1 MVYGPRRCATC
12 SGSRSSYPRVAC
24 TFTALK
30 AVFPAYIQSAVTRCE
45 RCVSCVVITPKTPTY
60 SFPSAAGL
68 SAPSVS
74 TASSSASARPPRCH
88 SRSTHTCFA
97 MPAGLSWPTMATT
110 PGPCSTTSGTR
121 TSSTRSGTP
130 KWRPTGSKAFG
141 GTDDSGCSPRAG
153 TPLRQIVRSR
163 VHWRWHTLPRLALLR
178 RNRGVDVFEQPVRT
192 FVLGLL
198 KLGWT
203 QHSNGFRSAL
213 DDRSA
218 RRSPA
223 LQHLLNEVDARL

>member
-1 MVYGPRRCATC
+1 ME
-12 SGSRSSYPRVAC
+12 S
-24 TFTALK
+24 
-30 AVFPAYIQSAVTRCE
+30 PASTQSAVTRCE
-45 RCVSCVVITPKTPTY
+45 RCASYGAITRQTPTY
-60 SFPSAAGL
+60 SFPSAAGQ
-68 SAPSVS
+68 SVPSVS
-74 TASSSASARPPRCH
+74 TGSSSVSGRPPRCH
-88 SRSTHTCFA
+88 SRSTRTCFA
-97 MPAGLSWPTMATT
+97 MPVGSSWPMMVTT
-110 PGPCSTTSGTR
+110 RGPCSTTSGTR

-130 KWRPTGSKAFG
+130 TWRPTASKTFG
-141 GTDDSGCSPRAG
+141 GTDDSGCFPRAG
-153 TPLRQIVRSR
+153 TPLRQILRSR

-192 FVLGLL
+192 LVLGLL

>member
-1 MVYGPRRCATC
+1 ME
-12 SGSRSSYPRVAC
+12 S
-24 TFTALK
+24 
-30 AVFPAYIQSAVTRCE
+30 PASTQSAVTRCGLSASYDASTL
-45 RCVSCVVITPKTPTY
+45 RTPTY
-60 SFPSAAGL
+60 SSPSAADQ

-74 TASSSASARPPRCH
+74 TGLSSASVRPPRCH
-88 SRSTHTCFA
+88 FRSTLTCSA
-97 MPAGLSWPTMATT
+97 MPAGSSSPMMATT
-110 PGPCSTTSGTR
+110 RGPCSTTSGTR
-121 TSSTRSGTP
+121 TFSTPSGTP
-130 KWRPTGSKAFG
+130 KWRPTASKTFG
-141 GTDDSGCSPRAG
+141 GTDDSGCFPRAG

-192 FVLGLL
+192 LVLGLL

>member
-1 MVYGPRRCATC
+1 MG
-12 SGSRSSYPRVAC
+12 
-24 TFTALK
+24 
-30 AVFPAYIQSAVTRCE
+30 FPAYIQSAVTRCE
-45 RCVSCVVITPKTPTY
+45 RCASYAAITLERLTC
-60 SFPSAAGL
+60 SFPNAVGR
-68 SAPSVS
+68 SAPSAS
-74 TASSSASARPPRCH
+74 IASSSVSGRPPRCH

-97 MPAGLSWPTMATT
+97 MPAGSSSPTMATT
-110 PGPCSTTSGTR
+110 RAPCSTTLGTR
-121 TSSTRSGTP
+121 TSNTRSGTP
-130 KWRPTGSKAFG
+130 TWRRTASKTFG
-141 GTDDSGCSPRAG
+141 GTDDSRCFPRAG

-178 RNRGVDVFEQPVRT
+178 RNRGVDVFEQPVRRL
-192 FVLGLL
+192 VLGLL

-223 LQHLLNEVDARL
+223 LQHLFNEVDARL

>member
-1 MVYGPRRCATC
+1 MESP
-12 SGSRSSYPRVAC
+12 AC
-24 TFTALK
+24 T
-30 AVFPAYIQSAVTRCE
+30 QSGVTRCE
-45 RCVSCVVITPKTPTY
+45 RYASYAAITRETPTY
-60 SFPSAAGL
+60 SFPSAADQ

-74 TASSSASARPPRCH
+74 IGLSSASGKPLICH
-88 SRSTHTCFA
+88 SRSTRTCFA
-97 MPAGLSWPTMATT
+97 MPAGLSWPTTATT
-110 PGPCSTTSGTR
+110 RAPCSTTSGTR
-121 TSSTRSGTP
+121 TSSTRSGIP
-130 KWRPTGSKAFG
+130 NWRPTASKTFG
-141 GTDDSGCSPRAG
+141 GTDDSGCFPRAG
-153 TPLRQIVRSR
+153 TPLRQILRSR

-192 FVLGLL
+192 LVLGLL

>member
-1 MVYGPRRCATC
+1 MAPRGSSTCAPAGRPRCRRAPPAHAPPC
-12 SGSRSSYPRVAC
+12 LRVQARQRWPRH
-24 TFTALK
+24 
-30 AVFPAYIQSAVTRCE
+30 
-45 RCVSCVVITPKTPTY
+45 
-60 SFPSAAGL
+60 
-68 SAPSVS
+68 
-74 TASSSASARPPRCH
+74 ARPAALPRAQEH
-88 SRSTHTCFA
+88 PAHGPVHRHGARPLQRLLEGLTNAGCF
-97 MPAGLSWPTMATT
+97 
-110 PGPCSTTSGTR
+110 
-121 TSSTRSGTP
+121 
-130 KWRPTGSKAFG
+130 
-141 GTDDSGCSPRAG
+141 PRAG

-192 FVLGLL
+192 LVLGLL

-223 LQHLLNEVDARL
+223 LQHALGAHPRESRRLPTPQKRQSQSASSQKAFSSLVSMVAALTAPPSGAACTAINNLG